1 MKTKLILTLALIFSF
16 INVSIGQSHNPI
28 VQTFHESG
36 KINVVLA
43 IVLII
48 FIGII
53 IYLIRLERKISKIEK
68 EIEK

>member
-1 MKTKLILTLALIFSF
+1 MKTKLILFLAFIFSF
-16 INVSIGQSHNPI
+16 INKSIGQSDNPI